1 MSICV
6 NLRYTGKD
14 GNARKFAEE
23 MMSSGTVQAIR
34 EEKGNIRYEYYF
46 PLEDPETVLLID
58 EWEDQEAIDVHHAS
72 PMMKTLADLRNKYDL
87 HMSVNRYLSEMQIK
101 PSYLSVISGI
111 TETKLNDLL
120 DGLQDADESEMVKI
134 AQGIGKDVHFFM
146 ADTINISSISR
157 FDETK
162 YSRRPT
168 KKQKLL
174 SSSIL
179 EFLKN
184 VDEVMS
190 AKIRFEN
197 IAKN

>member
-1 MSICV
+1 M
-6 NLRYTGKD
+6 TT
-14 GNARKFAEE
+14 F
-23 MMSSGTVQAIR
+23 M
-34 EEKGNIRYEYYF
+34 
-46 PLEDPETVLLID
+46 
-58 EWEDQEAIDVHHAS
+58 
-72 PMMKTLADLRNKYDL
+72 RN
-87 HMSVNRYLSEMQIK
+87 VNRYLSEMQIK

>member
-1 MSICV
+1 MTI
-6 NLRYTGKD
+6 
-14 GNARKFAEE
+14 F
-23 MMSSGTVQAIR
+23 M
-34 EEKGNIRYEYYF
+34 
-46 PLEDPETVLLID
+46 
-58 EWEDQEAIDVHHAS
+58 
-72 PMMKTLADLRNKYDL
+72 RN
-87 HMSVNRYLSEMQIK
+87 VNRYLSEMQIK
-101 PSYLSVISGI
+101 PSYLSMISGI

-157 FDETK
+157 FDETN
-162 YSRRPT
+162 YSRTPT

-184 VDEVMS
+184 IDEVMS

-197 IAKN
+197 IAKI